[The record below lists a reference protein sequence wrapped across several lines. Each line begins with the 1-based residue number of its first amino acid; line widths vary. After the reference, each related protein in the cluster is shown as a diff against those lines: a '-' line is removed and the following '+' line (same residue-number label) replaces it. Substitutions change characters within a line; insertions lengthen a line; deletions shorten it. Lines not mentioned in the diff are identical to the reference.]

1 MNNQYLESASHFI
14 IRLFSNSFQFL
25 GTKHGLRVI
34 PWSKYACME
43 LTVFLLAGEA
53 PETSKAL
60 IVVAFGHFVPGVHSP
75 QTM

>member
-1 MNNQYLESASHFI
+1 
-14 IRLFSNSFQFL
+14 
-25 GTKHGLRVI
+25 
-34 PWSKYACME
+34 ME

-53 PETSKAL
+53 LETSKAL